1 MPIMR
6 ISSSNYNS
14 PISRFTYENALDD
27 YDLNP
32 SYQRGHVWG
41 VERKRNLIK
50 SMLMG
55 LPIGA
60 IIVNNRFKAG
70 NYKIPDNGCGY
81 AVVDG
86 KQRITAM
93 VDFTTDKFSVPREW
107 FEDDEV
113 ADHARNS
120 TEIIYSD
127 LSDVGRREFTNIA
140 VPVVEASVEGVEKEA
155 ELFSLVNYG
164 GVNQGESDHEDN

>member
-60 IIVNNRFKAG
+60 IIVNNRFKAN
-70 NYKIPDNGCGY
+70 NYKIPENGYGY
-81 AVVDG
+81 AV
-86 KQRITAM
+86 
-93 VDFTTDKFSVPREW
+93 
-107 FEDDEV
+107 
-113 ADHARNS
+113 
-120 TEIIYSD
+120 EI
-127 LSDVGRREFTNIA
+127 GRA
-140 VPVVEASVEGVEKEA
+140 HV
-155 ELFSLVNYG
+155 
-164 GVNQGESDHEDN
+164 